1 MSLKVRG
8 LSASYGQAQVLWD
21 VDFEVEDGQVVGIL
35 GRNGAGKTTLLR
47 ALCGLHPGVRGQ
59 VLLDG
64 TNVAGRSANDIAR
77 GGISVLRE
85 GGKLASSLTVIQ
97 HLGLGQRLAGLRRKD
112 PVPTTEV
119 WQWFPLLEPLQS
131 RKAGLL
137 SGGQR
142 QALALAVAFVARPR
156 WLLLDE
162 PSAGLAPPVAR
173 DLFNTVGQLASTGVT
188 ILVVEQAPA
197 WLDGIATR
205 AHVLEVGR
213 IVRSGPIS
221 AFTGAAHVAE
231 LM

>member
-1 MSLKVRG
+1 MSLAVKG

-21 VDFEVEDGQVVGIL
+21 LDFEVADGEVVGML

-47 ALCGLHPGVRGQ
+47 ALCGLHPGIRGQ

-64 TNVAGRSANDIAR
+64 RNVAGQGAEAIAR
-77 GGISVLRE
+77 LGVSVLRE
-85 GGKLASSLTVIQ
+85 GGKLAASLTVAQ
-97 HLGLGQRLAGLRRKD
+97 HLALGQRLARMRGRE
-112 PVPTTEV
+112 PASPAEV
-119 WQWFPLLEPLQS
+119 WRWFALLEPLQA

-156 WLLLDE
+156 WILLDE

-173 DLFNTVGQLASTGVT
+173 ELFHNIGRFASTGVT

-197 WLDGIATR
+197 WLDGVATF

-213 IVRSGPIS
+213 IVRSGPLAS
-221 AFTGAAHVAE
+221 FLGSDLSVRAV
-231 LM
+231 